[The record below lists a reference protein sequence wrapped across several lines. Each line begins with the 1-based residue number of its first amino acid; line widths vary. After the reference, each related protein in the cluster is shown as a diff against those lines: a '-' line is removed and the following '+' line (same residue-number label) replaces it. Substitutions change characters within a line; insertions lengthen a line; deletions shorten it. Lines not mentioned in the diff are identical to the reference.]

1 MDKDKSQSPPTESPK
16 ESKEKPIAKKLAEGG
31 YHRCKLVELDKEK
44 NGNIAKFGK
53 VVKRI
58 KCMHESNIDEYNTQQ
73 INSGR
78 FIKKDDVKYTL
89 ESMFAKGRVNA
100 DGSPKPYKYFLE
112 VKKDDEKN

>member
-1 MDKDKSQSPPTESPK
+1 MEENQSKAPEDKAPTAT
-16 ESKEKPIAKKLAEGG
+16 KEKPIAKKLAEGG

-89 ESMFAKGRVNA
+89 ESMFAKGRVNP

-112 VKKDDEKN
+112 VTK